1 MGGSVF
7 FATIR
12 RLSCGTLVSL
22 RNRGSLREL
31 APWHSVVAFQDG
43 RLCGTISWDPQPN
56 GRTARSGARWGEF
69 GWPHHE
75 FLPILGFL
83 I

>member
-43 RLCGTISWDPQPN
+43 RLCGTISLGPPTKRKDRPV
-56 GRTARSGARWGEF
+56 RSA
-69 GWPHHE
+69 
-75 FLPILGFL
+75 LG
-83 I
+83 